1 MQVVIVGGGTAGWMT
16 AGLMSQRGIK
26 VTLVESENEPII
38 GVGESITPHVDAFM
52 KLLGL
57 KESEWMENTG
67 AIHKLANKFIDWQYP
82 GHTEYF
88 SFTYPLKEEVA
99 FSKRFGTSPDDYER
113 NEHDTLTTDH
123 FLELYN
129 KSKLDKFDKYFNPQ
143 FHFME
148 QDKFHMGQ
156 LPGIHPTANHID
168 ADKTGQYIKNK
179 IAIPNGTT
187 HIIGDVIN
195 VSVNN
200 DTVTYIDVKIN
211 DKIQRIYSDWFIDC
225 TGFKKILMTELGAQV
240 VKFDDYP
247 INSALVCRI
256 PYKDKDTELKNYTQT
271 IAEDY
276 GWTFKIGLDS
286 RIGTGFCYNDKFI
299 SDEDARQFF
308 IDKHGAEPRSI
319 KWTPQRLNTPI
330 IGNTIAIGLSAG
342 FIEPLEANA
351 LYSIC
356 QGASLATETIVGK
369 ISADEYNE
377 KVRSSYDNIY
387 KFLLVHYTLTSSNRS
402 EFWKSLNDRGIKE
415 NHAELVKQEY
425 FNPNNSIA
433 EAFNWGFL
441 FPDYM
446 WLQFAISWGLDTSN
460 WDLKPSKFNETDKL
474 TYFTTIEKE
483 FLDIANKQDSYI
495 NGYKEW
501 IKQ

>member
-1 MQVVIVGGGTAGWMT
+1 
-16 AGLMSQRGIK
+16 
-26 VTLVESENEPII
+26 
-38 GVGESITPHVDAFM
+38 
-52 KLLGL
+52 
-57 KESEWMENTG
+57 
-67 AIHKLANKFIDWQYP
+67 
-82 GHTEYF
+82 
-88 SFTYPLKEEVA
+88 
-99 FSKRFGTSPDDYER
+99 
-113 NEHDTLTTDH
+113 
-123 FLELYN
+123 
-129 KSKLDKFDKYFNPQ
+129 
-143 FHFME
+143 
-148 QDKFHMGQ
+148 
-156 LPGIHPTANHID
+156 
-168 ADKTGQYIKNK
+168 
-179 IAIPNGTT
+179 
-187 HIIGDVIN
+187 
-195 VSVNN
+195 
-200 DTVTYIDVKIN
+200 
-211 DKIQRIYSDWFIDC
+211 
-225 TGFKKILMTELGAQV
+225 MTELGAQV

-256 PYKDKDTELKNYTQT
+256 PYKDKDTELKNYTQS